1 MKHLALLSIFILAGL
16 LSTAQQTLPIPY
28 QALVRDASGNPL
40 PNKQI
45 GAEISLLQDSLTA
58 VPFFTETHNPT
69 TNQFGQMDLQIGSVD
84 TAAFDAIEWNA
95 GKIFIRLE
103 VDITGGVAYKIIA
116 THQLL
121 AVPFAKY
128 AEEAAGLSILND
140 SVSELSNRNLQISE
154 NRSIT
159 ASFYDQFLYQGHNMT
174 HYGIGWFRDP
184 WHYERTAYLSSWAG
198 IKFFTHSAPQM
209 VINFD
214 GNVGIGTT
222 DPTSKIDIQTAIPV
236 EGTYQTQKW
245 SVSNGGY
252 NLKLVTI
259 WDAGG
264 INQRFVQRFSGTEY
278 DVLAFFQG
286 HCYTYNLK
294 TSSLGLESYIEKR
307 DTQKFETLT
316 QNDITDVKSIIEQD
330 TILDFGKMDIFL
342 LEKIDHLIQYNIKLQ
357 ENIETQ
363 QKEIESQIL
372 RFEKL
377 EAEIETLKNK

>member
-1 MKHLALLSIFILAGL
+1 MKRTALFLFLFLSVTLQ
-16 LSTAQQTLPIPY
+16 AQQTLPIPY

-45 GAEISLLQDSLTA
+45 GANISLLLDNINGTEI
-58 VPFFTETHNPT
+58 FTEIHNPT
-69 TNQFGQMDLQIGSVD
+69 TNPFGQLDVQIGSVE
-84 TAAFDAIEWNA
+84 TAAFDAIDWSA
-95 GKIFIRLE
+95 GKMFIKLE
-103 VDITGGVAYKIIA
+103 VDITGGTNYQPIA

-128 AEEAAGLSILND
+128 AEEAAGLINLND
-140 SVSELSNRNLQISE
+140 SISE
-154 NRSIT
+154 FSKRHFKLSENNFFTVDPS
-159 ASFYDQFLYQGHNMT
+159 DQFNYQGNWMT

-184 WHYERTAYLSSWAG
+184 WHYERTAYLSSRAG
-198 IKFFTHSAPQM
+198 IKFFTHTAPQM
-209 VINFD
+209 VIDFD

-286 HCYTYNLK
+286 SCYTYNLK
-294 TSSLGLESYIEKR
+294 TSSLGIETYLKMR
-307 DTQKFETLT
+307 EPQKFKTLP

-342 LEKIDHLIQYNIKLQ
+342 LKKIDNLIQYNIQLQ
-357 ENIETQ
+357 KNIEAQ
-363 QKEIESQIL
+363 QKEIEAQNL

-377 EAEIETLKNK
+377 EAEIENIKNK